1 MLSKR
6 EHSCF
11 CVVAIIPDYN
21 CFDVF
26 KDDDILVSLEKLYS
40 PP

>member
-6 EHSCF
+6 EHFCF
-11 CVVAIIPDYN
+11 CDVAIIPDYN

-26 KDDDILVSLEKLYS
+26 KDGHILVSLEKLS
-40 PP
+40 SLP